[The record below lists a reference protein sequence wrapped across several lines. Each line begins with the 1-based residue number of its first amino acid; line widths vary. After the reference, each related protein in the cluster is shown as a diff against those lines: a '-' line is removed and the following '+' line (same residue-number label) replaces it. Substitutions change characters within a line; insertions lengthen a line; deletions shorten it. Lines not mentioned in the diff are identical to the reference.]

1 MVWSTRK
8 PTVNAVD
15 AGKQLTTTRRR
26 GAPVAASLLPRWED
40 MTDGLKKSEQE
51 EEKELAEWAIWKTS
65 PEEPKTDSEME
76 RPLNPSPEKFNDYEN
91 RLFSFFTFSFLQEFI
106 TLV

>member
-1 MVWSTRK
+1 
-8 PTVNAVD
+8 
-15 AGKQLTTTRRR
+15 
-26 GAPVAASLLPRWED
+26 
-40 MTDGLKKSEQE
+40 
-51 EEKELAEWAIWKTS
+51 
-65 PEEPKTDSEME
+65 ME